1 MPIHRLPEYLI
12 NRLKAGEIVERPASI
27 LKELLENSLDAW
39 ATEIIVTIND
49 WWKNLISI
57 QDNGTGIELSDMDL
71 LFERYATSKINGE
84 QDLYNLQSYGFRG
97 EALASIAEVSKTS
110 VISKTAYAE
119 IWSKLTKL
127 DGKTHLTHQ
136 PVGFAHGT
144 IITVE
149 DLFYNVPARLKF
161 LKSSQTEFFYC
172 YNYFVDVVLY
182 HHDKHFVFKKNDKI
196 IFDLPPT
203 DSLAERMLDVFK
215 KDRSSNLRGILYQD
229 ENVTVTWFV
238 SDSQL
243 RFGSAEHIRMY
254 VNTRPVQD
262 KIIKKALMD
271 AYHRQIHPGEF
282 PFAFLMVQSTPG
294 MVDVNVHPRKLEV
307 KFADPGKMYEIIF
320 HAVQKVLSENKIATS
335 WQSWEMSEKYEKWF
349 TNFPIPD
356 SRFQIPNNDSLFT
369 ANDIDPFVH
378 QQRTFD
384 HDETP
389 QFRNQEIGSYTI
401 VGQIWNRYIILQSD
415 DAVFY
420 IDQHALAERIAFE
433 KMKKEISDGSNLHS
447 ELLLQPLTIEI
458 HEIPNIQEKIDA
470 VNALWFD
477 CALLSE
483 NKIVIYAVPQI
494 FVMYRVDIE
503 QLFTHI
509 FSLEQINYDHILDK
523 VFASK
528 ACKTSIKSWDKLS
541 YQEMQHLV
549 QEWFTAIP
557 GMFVCQHGRP
567 FFVRIEKGGVDKLF
581 DR

>member
-1 MPIHRLPEYLI
+1 MPIRRLPEYLI

-39 ATEIIVTIND
+39 ADEITITIND
-49 WWKNLISI
+49 GGKNLISI
-57 QDNGTGIELSDMDL
+57 QDNGSGIELSDMDL

-84 QDLYNLQSYGFRG
+84 QDLYNLQSYGFRW

-136 PVGFAHGT
+136 PVGFIHGT

-182 HHDKHFVFKKNDKI
+182 HHDKHFIFKKNDKI

-203 DSLAERMLDVFK
+203 DSLAERMQDVFK

-271 AYHRQIHPGEF
+271 AYHRQITPGEY
-282 PFAFLMVQSTPG
+282 PFAFLTIQSTPG

-307 KFADPGKMYEIIF
+307 KFADPGKIYEIIF
-320 HAVQKVLSENKIATS
+320 HAVQKALSENKIA
-335 WQSWEMSEKYEKWF
+335 SESSGFSSSSITRHESQI
-349 TNFPIPD
+349 NQFPIPN
-356 SRFQIPNNDSLFT
+356 SNTLFT
-369 ANDIDPFVH
+369 ANDIDPFIH
-378 QQRTFD
+378 QQRSFI

-401 VGQIWNRYIILQSD
+401 VGQIWNRYVILQSD

-433 KMKKEISDGSNLHS
+433 KMKKEISDGTNLHA

-494 FVMYRVDIE
+494 FVVYRVDIE

-509 FSLEQINYDHILDK
+509 FSLDQINYDHILDK
-523 VFASK
+523 IFASK

-567 FFVRIEKGGVDKLF
+567 FFVRIEKGSVDKLF

>member
-49 WWKNLISI
+49 GWKNLISI

-320 HAVQKVLSENKIATS
+320 HAVQKVLSENKIAAEASTFS
-335 WQSWEMSEKYEKWF
+335 SSSVTHHEPWTRSD
-349 TNFPIPD
+349 NFAT
-356 SRFQIPNNDSLFT
+356 PNTESLFT

-384 HDETP
+384 RDETP

-401 VGQIWNRYIILQSD
+401 VGQIRNRYIILQSD

-447 ELLLQPLTIEI
+447 ELLLQPLTIDI
-458 HEIPNIQEKIDA
+458 HEIPNIQDKIDA

-523 VFASK
+523 IFASK

-567 FFVRIEKGGVDKLF
+567 FFVRIEKGSVDKLF

>member
-39 ATEIIVTIND
+39 ADEIIVTIND
-49 WWKNLISI
+49 GGKNLISI

-110 VISKTAYAE
+110 VISKTDYAE

-229 ENVTVTWFV
+229 ENVMVTWFV

-243 RFGSAEHIRMY
+243 RFWSAEHIRMY

-271 AYHRQIHPGEF
+271 AYHRQIHPGEY
-282 PFAFLMVQSTPG
+282 PFAFLMVQSTPW

-320 HAVQKVLSENKIATS
+320 HAVQKVLSENKVASSWIA
-335 WQSWEMSEKYEKWF
+335 F
-349 TNFPIPD
+349 TNT
-356 SRFQIPNNDSLFT
+356 QIPNTPVTNNQYTSNQNNNNESLFS
-369 ANDIDPFVH
+369 AQDIDPFVH
-378 QQRTFD
+378 TQRTFE
-384 HDETP
+384 HTETP

-401 VGQIWNRYIILQSD
+401 AGQIRNRYVILQSD

-433 KMKKEISDGSNLHS
+433 KMKKEIGDGTNLHS
-447 ELLLQPLTIEI
+447 ELLLQPLSIEI
-458 HEIPNIQEKIDA
+458 HELPNIQEKIDQI
-470 VNALWFD
+470 NALWFD
-477 CALLSE
+477 CSLLSE

-494 FVMYRVDIE
+494 FVVYRVDIE

-549 QEWFTAIP
+549 QEGFTAIP
-557 GMFVCQHGRP
+557 WMFVCQHGRP
-567 FFVRIEKGGVDKLF
+567 FFVRIEKGSVDKLF

>member
-27 LKELLENSLDAW
+27 LKELLENSLDAG
-39 ATEIIVTIND
+39 ANEIIVTIND
-49 WWKNLISI
+49 GGKNLISV
-57 QDNGTGIELSDMDL
+57 QDNGSWIELSDMDL

-110 VISKTAYAE
+110 VISKTDYAE
-119 IWSKLTKL
+119 IGSKLTKL

-136 PVGFAHGT
+136 PVGFTHGT

-243 RFGSAEHIRMY
+243 RFGSAEHIRLY

-271 AYHRQIHPGEF
+271 AYHRQITPGEF
-282 PFAFLMVQSTPG
+282 PFAFLMIQSTPG

-307 KFADPGKMYEIIF
+307 KFADPGKMYEIVF
-320 HAVQKVLSENKIATS
+320 HAVQKVLSENKIAAEASTFS
-335 WQSWEMSEKYEKWF
+335 SSSVMHHEPWTRSD
-349 TNFPIPD
+349 NFAT
-356 SRFQIPNNDSLFT
+356 PNTESLFS

-389 QFRNQEIGSYTI
+389 QFRHQEIGSYTI

-483 NKIVIYAVPQI
+483 NKMVIYAVPQI

-528 ACKTSIKSWDKLS
+528 ACKTSIKSGDKLS

-549 QEWFTAIP
+549 QEGFTAIP

-567 FFVRIEKGGVDKLF
+567 FFVRIEKGSVDKLF

>member
-39 ATEIIVTIND
+39 ADEIIVTIND
-49 WWKNLISI
+49 WGKNLISI

-161 LKSSQTEFFYC
+161 LKSPQTEFFYC
-172 YNYFVDVVLY
+172 YNYFVDVALY

-243 RFGSAEHIRMY
+243 RFGSAEHIRLY

-271 AYHRQIHPGEF
+271 AYHRQITPGEF
-282 PFAFLMVQSTPG
+282 PFAFLMIQSTPW

-307 KFADPGKMYEIIF
+307 KFADPGKMYDTIF
-320 HAVQKVLSENKIATS
+320 RTVQKALSENKIATS
-335 WQSWEMSEKYEKWF
+335 WTTF
-349 TNFPIPD
+349 TE
-356 SRFQIPNNDSLFT
+356 RQIPNNQYTSNQNFNNESLFT
-369 ANDIDPFVH
+369 SNTIDPFVH
-378 QQRTFD
+378 QQRTFN

-401 VGQIWNRYIILQSD
+401 VGQIWNRYVILQSD

-433 KMKKEISDGSNLHS
+433 KMKKEISDGTNLHG

-458 HEIPNIQEKIDA
+458 HEMPNIQEKIDA

-477 CALLSE
+477 CALISE
-483 NKIVIYAVPQI
+483 NKIVVYSVPQI
-494 FVMYRVDIE
+494 FVVYRVDIE

-567 FFVRIEKGGVDKLF
+567 FFVRIEKGSVDKLF

>member
-1 MPIHRLPEYLI
+1 MPIRRLPEYLI

-27 LKELLENSLDAW
+27 LKELLENSLDAG
-39 ATEIIVTIND
+39 ASEIIVTIND
-49 WWKNLISI
+49 GGKNLISV
-57 QDNGTGIELSDMDL
+57 QDNGSWIELSDMDL

-97 EALASIAEVSKTS
+97 EALASISEVSKTS
-110 VISKTAYAE
+110 VISKTDYAE
-119 IWSKLTKL
+119 IGSKLTKL

-136 PVGFAHGT
+136 PVGFTHGT

-161 LKSSQTEFFYC
+161 FKSSQTEFFYC

-243 RFGSAEHIRMY
+243 RFGSAEHIRLY

-271 AYHRQIHPGEF
+271 AYHRQITPGEF

-320 HAVQKVLSENKIATS
+320 HAVQKVLSENKIAS
-335 WQSWEMSEKYEKWF
+335 GWEIWEMADKSASFKS
-349 TNFPIPD
+349 
-356 SRFQIPNNDSLFT
+356 SRISPQPSTFDFGLST
-369 ANDIDPFVH
+369 DVVH

-433 KMKKEISDGSNLHS
+433 KMKKEISDGTNLHG
-447 ELLLQPLTIEI
+447 ELLLQPLTIDI
-458 HEIPNIQEKIDA
+458 HEMPNIQEKIDA

-509 FSLEQINYDHILDK
+509 FSLEHINYDHILDK

-528 ACKTSIKSWDKLS
+528 ACKTSIKSGDKLS

-549 QEWFTAIP
+549 QEGFTAIP
-557 GMFVCQHGRP
+557 WMFVCQHGRP
-567 FFVRIEKGGVDKLF
+567 FFVRIEKGSVDKLF